1 MEAERTLYQRTDTMG
16 QKGHIIQGAEQ
27 QIVKEKFEFGV
38 PADALSRVILGGY
51 FSNWNGDALQKELGK
66 DGTCS
71 RFYYDSKICVDIG
84 DAASDLARR
93 KRKVLY
99 RAGLGYLCIPPNY
112 SQKEQA
118 IRDLYEASL
127 ADYEAYEERHPRP
140 AVLQETTITDKD
152 GRTRHAVVTAIDV
165 KPGGKIIG
173 SREQQKEELKH
184 GVKLTREQVESERK
198 RVKLQH
204 KLTRHLRRSLQNGT
218 PFRNPFVAKD
228 QRLFPVQY
236 AR

>member
-16 QKGHIIQGAEQ
+16 PKGHIVQGAEQ

-38 PADALSRVILGGY
+38 PADAMSRVILGGY
-51 FSNWNGDALQKELGK
+51 FSNWNGDALQRELGK

-84 DAASDLARR
+84 DPVSDLARR
-93 KRKVLY
+93 KRKALY
-99 RAGLGYLCIPPNY
+99 RAGLGYLCIPPSY
-112 SQKEQA
+112 PQTEQA
-118 IRDLYEASL
+118 IRKLYDHAIL
-127 ADYEAYEERHPRP
+127 DYEEYESRHPRP

-173 SREQQKEELKH
+173 SKEQQEKEIKH
-184 GVKLTREQVESERK
+184 GVKLSKEQIEAERK
-198 RVKLQH
+198 RVKLNR

-218 PFRNPFVAKD
+218 PFRNPFIAKD